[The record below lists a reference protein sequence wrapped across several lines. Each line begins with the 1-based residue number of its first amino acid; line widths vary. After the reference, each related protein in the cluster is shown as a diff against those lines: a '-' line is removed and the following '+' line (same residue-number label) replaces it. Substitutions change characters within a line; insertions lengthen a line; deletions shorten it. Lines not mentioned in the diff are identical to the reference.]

1 MDILPTISAHRGI
14 ARDKSVPP
22 QAPEGIKSHIPNI
35 YLNKYSSRRNDL
47 MTVILNDDSNIEY
60 NNIFPKILSKNTKI
74 AVNVSLDKMPERKG
88 ALFGQKELSP
98 TGQPQR
104 MGGEM
109 YYDLNYKHI
118 DKKVLVAS
126 LGDKGIKKKIMQR
139 NSNMMLTNNLKDRE
153 SAMSNL

>member
-1 MDILPTISAHRGI
+1 
-14 ARDKSVPP
+14 
-22 QAPEGIKSHIPNI
+22 
-35 YLNKYSSRRNDL
+35 
-47 MTVILNDDSNIEY
+47 
-60 NNIFPKILSKNTKI
+60 
-74 AVNVSLDKMPERKG
+74 
-88 ALFGQKELSP
+88 
-98 TGQPQR
+98 
-104 MGGEM
+104 M